1 MTPHVLGKLK
11 RMIVL
16 ATSVALGLLLATN
29 SKAQQPANENAQPSS
44 PSNSVIS
51 GRVVDSSGQP
61 LTSAIAYATAIG
73 SRVPPRGAVMDADG
87 AFKLEGLE
95 AGVYSVWAAAPGFVT
110 ESPFVAPDAPRRY
123 FRPGDSV
130 TISLVKGGVIT
141 GTVTTFTGQPVVA
154 VVVRALRVRDA
165 EGQPVEGVTQPRER
179 QTDDRGI
186 YRIYGLPPGA
196 YVVSAG
202 GPGQFYSG
210 IPGPYDVDVATYA
223 PSSTR
228 DTALEIGVR
237 SGEEALGVNIQ
248 YRGEAG
254 HAISGAVTGGL
265 QNQPA
270 MQAAFYGASVVLT
283 AVQSRTTLMFASAS
297 SYSGYTFEFYGIP
310 DGEYELTAQRS
321 LPSGEATAAEPRRIN
336 VRGADVTGIALALV
350 PLSSI
355 VGQVIV
361 ESHPELNCAKR
372 RATAL
377 RETLITARRD
387 PKPETKSAENPKE
400 KIGANPENKLP
411 ISLSNTSAEALPG
424 EKGEFTLR
432 GLRSGSY
439 RVESHLPGS
448 GWFVRSIMIGSPP
461 PNATATRRP
470 DSNIPRD
477 GIILKSGERVS
488 GLTVTITEGA
498 ARFRGRLTVAEG
510 QTLPTNLRVYLIPAE
525 KESAENVLSFFEA
538 RADTD
543 GSFAVANIAPGR
555 YRIIERAVD
564 SSDPATAKPIRQDS
578 ALRSQ
583 VLKEAEKT
591 RNEIQ
596 LQPCQRIVDYEMRY
610 PPAAVETKPKA

>member
-1 MTPHVLGKLK
+1 MPHVLGKLE

-16 ATSVALGLLLATN
+16 AASVALALSLATN
-29 SKAQQPANENAQPSS
+29 SAAQQPATENVQPAPTSTG
-44 PSNSVIS
+44 VIS

-73 SRVPPRGAVMDADG
+73 SRVPPRGAVVDTEG
-87 AFKLEGLE
+87 AFKLEGLDT
-95 AGVYSVWAAAPGFVT
+95 GVYSIWANAAGFVT
-110 ESPFVAPDAPRRY
+110 ESPFAAPDAPRKY
-123 FRPGDSV
+123 YRPGDSV
-130 TISLVKGGVIT
+130 TISLVKGGVIS
-141 GTVTTFTGQPVVA
+141 GTVTTVTGQPVVA

-165 EGQPVEGVTQPRER
+165 DGQPVEGVTQPRER

-186 YRIYGLPPGA
+186 YRIYGLPPGT

-254 HAISGAVTGGL
+254 HAISGTVTGLL

-270 MQAAFYGASVVLT
+270 MSTAFYGASVILT

-321 LPSGEATAAEPRRIN
+321 LPSGEATAAEPRRIS

-361 ESHPELNCAKR
+361 EGHPELNCAKR

-387 PKPETKSAENPKE
+387 PKPETKSAENQKE
-400 KIGANPENKLP
+400 KIGANPENKPP
-411 ISLSNTSAEALPG
+411 INLSNTSAEALPG

-439 RVESHLPGS
+439 RVESNLPGS
-448 GWFVRSIMIGSPP
+448 GWFVRSLMIGSLPA
-461 PNATATRRP
+461 NATATKRP

-477 GIILKSGERVS
+477 GITLKSGERVS
-488 GLTVTITEGA
+488 GLTVTIAEGA
-498 ARFRGRLTVAEG
+498 ASFRGRVMVAEG
-510 QTLPTNLRVYLIPAE
+510 QSLPPNLRIYLVPAE
-525 KESAENVLSFFEA
+525 KESVADVLRFFET

-543 GSFAVANIAPGR
+543 GGFAMGNIAPGH
-555 YRIIERAVD
+555 YWMIGRAAD
-564 SSDPATAKPIRQDS
+564 ESEPATIKAIRQDS

-583 VLKEAEKT
+583 VAKEAEKT

-596 LQPCQRIVDYEMRY
+596 LQPCQRIVDYEIRY
-610 PPAAVETKPKA
+610 PPAANDTKPKP

>member
-1 MTPHVLGKLK
+1 MPQVLGKLK
-11 RMIVL
+11 RMIVP
-16 ATSVALGLLLATN
+16 AASVALALLLATN
-29 SKAQQPANENAQPSS
+29 SAAQQPATENAQPA
-44 PSNSVIS
+44 PTSNGVIS

-61 LTSAIAYATAIG
+61 LTGAIAYATAIG
-73 SRVPPRGAVMDADG
+73 SRVPPRGAVVDTEG

-95 AGVYSVWAAAPGFVT
+95 TGVYSIWAGAPGFVT
-110 ESPFVAPDAPRRY
+110 ESPFAAPDAPRRY

-141 GTVTTFTGQPVVA
+141 GTVTTVTGQPVVA
-154 VVVRALRVRDA
+154 VVVRALRVREAD
-165 EGQPVEGVTQPRER
+165 GQSVEGVTQPRER

-186 YRIYGLPPGA
+186 YRIYGLPPGT

-228 DTALEIGVR
+228 DTALEIGVH
-237 SGEEALGVNIQ
+237 SGEEAMGVNIQ

-254 HAISGAVTGGL
+254 HAISGTVTGLL

-270 MQAAFYGASVVLT
+270 MSTAFYGASVILT
-283 AVQSRTTLMFASAS
+283 AVQSRTTLMFTSAS

-387 PKPETKSAENPKE
+387 PKPEIKSAENPKE
-400 KIGANPENKLP
+400 KIGASTENKPP
-411 ISLSNTSAEALPG
+411 INLSNTSAEGVPG
-424 EKGEFTLR
+424 EKGEFALR

-448 GWFVRSIMIGSPP
+448 GWFVRSIMIGSPLA
-461 PNATATRRP
+461 NATATRRP

-488 GLTVTITEGA
+488 GLTVTIAEGA
-498 ARFRGRLTVAEG
+498 ASFRGRVIVAEG
-510 QTLPTNLRVYLIPAE
+510 QSLPPNLRVYLVPAE
-525 KESAENVLSFFEA
+525 KDGVADLLRFFET
-538 RADTD
+538 RTDTD
-543 GSFAVANIAPGR
+543 GSFAMGNIAPGH
-555 YRIIERAVD
+555 YWMIGRAAD
-564 SSDPATAKPIRQDS
+564 ESEPATVKPIRQDS
-578 ALRSQ
+578 ALRTQ
-583 VLKEAEKT
+583 VVKEAERT
-591 RNEIQ
+591 GNEIQ
-596 LQPCQRIVDYEMRY
+596 LQPCQRIVDYEIRY
-610 PPAAVETKPKA
+610 PPAANDAKPKP

>member
-1 MTPHVLGKLK
+1 MT
-11 RMIVL
+11 
-16 ATSVALGLLLATN
+16 
-29 SKAQQPANENAQPSS
+29 AQQPATENAQPAP
-44 PSNSVIS
+44 PSTGVIT

-61 LTSAIAYATAIG
+61 LTGALAYATAIG
-73 SRVPPRGAVMDADG
+73 SRVPPRGAVVDADG

-95 AGVYSVWAAAPGFVT
+95 TGVYSIWASAPGFVT

-123 FRPGDSV
+123 YRPGDTV

-141 GTVTTFTGQPVVA
+141 GAVTTATGQPVVA
-154 VVVRALRVRDA
+154 VVVHAMRVRDA
-165 EGQPVEGVTQPRER
+165 DGQPVEGVSQPRER

-186 YRIYGLPPGA
+186 YRIYGLPPGT
-196 YVVSAG
+196 YVISAG

-210 IPGPYDVDVATYA
+210 LSGPYDVDVATYA

-228 DTALEIGVR
+228 DTAVEIGVR
-237 SGEEALGVNIQ
+237 SGEEAIGVNIQ

-254 HAISGAVTGGL
+254 HAISGTVTGGL

-270 MQAAFYGASVVLT
+270 TQAGFYGASVVLT
-283 AVQSRTTLMFASAS
+283 AVQSRTMLMFASAS

-336 VRGADVTGIALALV
+336 VKGADVTGIALALV

-355 VGQVIV
+355 VGQVMV

-387 PKPETKSAENPKE
+387 PKPETKSAENQKE
-400 KIGANPENKLP
+400 KAGVNTETKVP
-411 ISLSNTSAEALPG
+411 ISLSNTSAEGVPG

-439 RVESHLPGS
+439 RIESYLPGS
-448 GWFVRSIMIGSPP
+448 GWFVRSITMGSPS
-461 PNATATRRP
+461 PNATATKRT
-470 DSNIPRD
+470 DANIPRD
-477 GIILKSGERVS
+477 GITLKSGERVS
-488 GLTVTITEGA
+488 GLTVTIAEGA
-498 ARFRGRLTVAEG
+498 ASFRGRLTVAEG
-510 QTLPTNLRVYLIPAE
+510 QSLPPNLRVYLVPAE
-525 KESAENVLSFFEA
+525 KEGVADVLRFFET

-543 GSFAVANIAPGR
+543 GSFALGNIAPGH
-555 YRIIERAVD
+555 YWMVGRAAD
-564 SSDPATAKPIRQDS
+564 ESEPATVRPIRLDS
-578 ALRSQ
+578 GLRSQ
-583 VLKEAEKT
+583 VVKEAEKT

-596 LQPCQRIVDYEMRY
+596 LQPCQRIVDYEIRY
-610 PPAAVETKPKA
+610 PPAANDAKPKP

>member
-1 MTPHVLGKLK
+1 M
-11 RMIVL
+11 
-16 ATSVALGLLLATN
+16 
-29 SKAQQPANENAQPSS
+29 
-44 PSNSVIS
+44 
-51 GRVVDSSGQP
+51 
-61 LTSAIAYATAIG
+61 
-73 SRVPPRGAVMDADG
+73 
-87 AFKLEGLE
+87 
-95 AGVYSVWAAAPGFVT
+95 
-110 ESPFVAPDAPRRY
+110 
-123 FRPGDSV
+123 
-130 TISLVKGGVIT
+130 
-141 GTVTTFTGQPVVA
+141 
-154 VVVRALRVRDA
+154 RVRDGD
-165 EGQPVEGVTQPRER
+165 GQPVEGVSQPRER

-186 YRIYGLPPGA
+186 YRIYGLPQGT

-210 IPGPYDVDVATYA
+210 IPGPYDADAATYA

-237 SGEEALGVNIQ
+237 SGEEAMGVNIQ

-254 HAISGAVTGGL
+254 HAISGTVTGLL

-270 MQAAFYGASVVLT
+270 MSTAFYGASVILT

-355 VGQVIV
+355 AGQVIV
-361 ESHPELNCAKR
+361 ERHPELNCAKR

-387 PKPETKSAENPKE
+387 AKPETKSAENPKE
-400 KIGANPENKLP
+400 KIGANAENKLP
-411 ISLSNTSAEALPG
+411 INLSNTSAEGLPG
-424 EKGEFTLR
+424 EKGEFALR

-439 RVESHLPGS
+439 RIESHLPGS

-461 PNATATRRP
+461 SNATATKRP
-470 DSNIPRD
+470 DTNIPRD

-498 ARFRGRLTVAEG
+498 ASFRGRVIVAEG
-510 QTLPTNLRVYLIPAE
+510 QSLPPNLRVYLVPAE
-525 KESAENVLSFFEA
+525 KEGVADVLRFFET
-538 RADTD
+538 RADPD
-543 GSFAVANIAPGR
+543 GSFALGNIAPGH
-555 YRIIERAVD
+555 YWMVGRAANEAE
-564 SSDPATAKPIRQDS
+564 PATVKPIRQDS

-583 VLKEAEKT
+583 VVKEAEKT
-591 RNEIQ
+591 RYKIQ
-596 LQPCQRIVDYEMRY
+596 LQPCQRIVDYEIRY
-610 PPAAVETKPKA
+610 PPAATDAKPKP